1 MDFYN
6 RPYLDRLEAE
16 LEIRTYTSPY
26 MTLLIQTLL
35 SIVMS
40 LLCVLKRKGIFSYR
54 VFLTIKILLECLTG
68 NIFILRNDEKIYE
81 HTFATEEESVIKLF
95 YQLGHHCNYLNPVGS
110 RRFVTININR
120 CSFRIEGK
128 KRGISDSHGEKETT
142 LKVRI

>member
-26 MTLLIQTLL
+26 MTLLIQALL
-35 SIVMS
+35 SIVVS

-54 VFLTIKILLECLTG
+54 AFLTIKILLECLTG

-81 HTFATEEESVIKLF
+81 HTFATEEPVIRLF
-95 YQLGHHCNYLNPVGS
+95 YQLGRHCNYLNPVGS
-110 RRFVTININR
+110 RRFVTIKLTGVH
-120 CSFRIEGK
+120 SG
-128 KRGISDSHGEKETT
+128 
-142 LKVRI
+142 LKGRSMVYQIAIVRKSPLLM

>member
-6 RPYLDRLEAE
+6 RPYLGRLEAE

-26 MTLLIQTLL
+26 MTLLIQALL

-54 VFLTIKILLECLTG
+54 AFLTIKILLECLTG
-68 NIFILRNDEKIYE
+68 NIFISRNDEKIYE
-81 HTFATEEESVIKLF
+81 HTFATEESVIRLF
-95 YQLGHHCNYLNPVGS
+95 YQLGHHCNYPNPVGF

-128 KRGISDSHGEKETT
+128 KHGISDSHCEKEST
-142 LKVRI
+142 LNVRI